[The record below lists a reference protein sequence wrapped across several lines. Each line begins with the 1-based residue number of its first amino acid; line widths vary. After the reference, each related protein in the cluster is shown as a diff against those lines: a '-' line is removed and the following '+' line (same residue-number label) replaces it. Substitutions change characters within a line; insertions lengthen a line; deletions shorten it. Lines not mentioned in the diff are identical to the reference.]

1 VSLGFLNERLR
12 GNLVVERLDSR
23 LLRGNPLGDPHVRH
37 LPVYLPP
44 AYHATTSRFPLLL
57 ALGGLFSSAA
67 GHVAF
72 RSFDESPVERLD
84 RLMGEGELPPCLI
97 AFPDCATRFGGSQYL
112 DSSGTGLYQSHL
124 VDELLPWLETHYRV
138 RRDAAGRAVAG
149 RSSGGFGA
157 LRLALDRPGLFA
169 HCASSAGDLHFQMT
183 LRPELARAPST
194 FARLGGLEAFLARVP
209 ELRSLGDDEALAL
222 NLCALA
228 TSYAPCDMAPG
239 FRLPID
245 LETGEL
251 DEELFARWRA
261 QDPAERVLTRDGAA
275 ALGQLTTLHIEAG
288 DRDEYHADLGAR
300 VFARRCRTA
309 GIHVD
314 HVVFPGGHRGGTE
327 RWEAMLRQLLPAMAG

>member
-12 GNLVVERLDSR
+12 GNLVVERLDSQ

-44 AYHATTSRFPLLL
+44 GYHATTSRFPLVL

-72 RSFDESPVERLD
+72 RSFDESPVERAD
-84 RLMGEGELPPCLI
+84 RLMAAGELPPCVI

-112 DSSGTGLYQSHL
+112 DSAGTGPYQSHL
-124 VDELLPWLETHYRV
+124 VDEVLSWLDAHYRV
-138 RRDAAGRAVAG
+138 RPDAAGRAVAG

-157 LRLALDRPGLFA
+157 LRLVLDRPGLFA

-183 LRPELARAPST
+183 LRPELSRAPSA

-228 TSYAPCDMAPG
+228 GSYSPCDTPPG
-239 FRLPID
+239 FRLPVD
-245 LETGEL
+245 LESGEL
-251 DEELFARWRA
+251 DVEVFARWRA
-261 QDPAERVLTRDGAA
+261 QDPAELVLSEQGAA
-275 ALGQLTTLHIEAG
+275 ALKTLGTLYVEAG
-288 DRDEYHADLGAR
+288 DRDEVHADLGAR
-300 VFARRCRTA
+300 VFAHRCRHM
-309 GIHVD
+309 GVDVEHVSYA
-314 HVVFPGGHRGGTE
+314 GGHRGGTE
-327 RWEAMLRQLLPAMAG
+327 RWEVLLRRLLPDMG